1 MKILIVFV
9 VAALAAAA
17 QSPMARIIN
26 TSRPGSAD
34 FEVGDRFQVVVT
46 GAPNLPVSVRT
57 IRQGRTDWGPVV
69 AHTDAGGRWSAEGQF
84 EKQDFGGWREVW
96 TVGGKVA
103 NPAIDLSVRGPCVPG
118 GRAMISTSGP
128 NEMLSCDT
136 ATGSQSFVTPS
147 DGDSFRTPDG
157 RVIPGRMRTAMTAEE
172 YHMEIMQSMME
183 TRGDAEPGK
192 LAAEAGDLI
201 VKMIGV
207 NALTEVETK
216 KVLSIVRA
224 AYQPTQFRAGEKEKP
239 AMLALLEDLANQAEQ
254 EGLKTE
260 ILETTNFVRTQ

>member
-1 MKILIVFV
+1 MKLFIVFV
-9 VAALAAAA
+9 VAATTAAA
-17 QSPMARIIN
+17 QSPTAMMIN

-34 FEVGDRFQVVVT
+34 FQVGDKFQIIVA

-57 IRQGRTDWGPVV
+57 MRQGRTDWGPVI
-69 AHTDAGGRWSAEGQF
+69 AYTDASGRWSAEGQF

-103 NPAIDLSVRGPCVPG
+103 NPVIDLSVKGSCPSGARSGMMASG
-118 GRAMISTSGP
+118 AAMMMFC
-128 NEMLSCDT
+128 ET
-136 ATGSQSFVTPS
+136 ASGSQSFVTPS
-147 DGDSFRTPDG
+147 EGDSFRTPDG
-157 RVIPGRMRTAMTAEE
+157 RVIPGRMRTAMTADE

-183 TRGDAEPGK
+183 TRGDALPGK

-201 VKMIGV
+201 MKMIGV

-216 KVLSIVRA
+216 KVLSIIRA
-224 AYQPTQFRAGEKEKP
+224 AYLPTPFRAGEAEKP

-254 EGLKTE
+254 ESLKTE